1 MTKLELIK
9 NNTGLIYKIMNDS
22 FYGIDRDDLFQAG
35 VVGLLSAYKNYQVDG
50 NVKFS
55 TYAYK
60 YIFGEMYNLAMQKQ
74 IKISKD
80 YLKLYKE
87 IEKTRY
93 ALAQKYG
100 FIPNNKQIALFL
112 ERDINEIEQAV
123 IAGSIIVNSLDKS
136 TDEERSI
143 YETIPKEENIS
154 LEESMLLKEGLDQLT
169 EEERKIIIYRYYNDY
184 TQSEVARKL
193 NKKQVTI
200 SRYENK
206 SIEKIREYF
215 NVA

>member
-100 FIPNNKQIALFL
+100 FIPNNRQIALFL
-112 ERDINEIEQAV
+112 ERDINEIEQAIV
-123 IAGSIIVNSLDKS
+123 AGSIIVNSLDKS